1 MLGEKELVQK
11 KVEKL
16 VYYVDCMRNELM
28 RWRNEVSDDV
38 VFVVENVVGKDV
50 VEKLR
55 NPYKLSLVKLFGIV
69 SSIVMGLDR
78 ELIERFEELQ
88 DELGDDV
95 VYIEDVNFYCREIF
109 ETLMIVYELY
119 HQYGEWVGEIIE
131 ELN

>member
-16 VYYVDCMRNELM
+16 VYYVDCMRNEIL
-28 RWRNEVSDDV
+28 RWVNEVGDDV
-38 VFVVENVVGKDV
+38 LFVVENVVGKDV

-55 NPYKLSLVKLFGIV
+55 NPYKLNLVKLFGIT

-95 VYIEDVNFYCREIF
+95 VHIEDVNFYCKEIF